1 MNVLMLAPHAYHLD
15 RGTPIA
21 VDLVLRAFS
30 ERGASVDVVTYHLGA
45 DREYPG
51 IRLHRIPSPPG
62 IRYVPPGISA
72 RKLVCD
78 ALLLR
83 EAWRLVRR
91 REYDVIHAGEEAV
104 FIGML
109 FKSLYGIPY
118 VYDMDSSIAQ
128 QTVEKLWLLRPAAR
142 LLDWME
148 GRAIRG
154 SIATAPVCN
163 ALADLAVAR
172 GAPYVETLH
181 DISQLDEGDFVPGAG
196 LRDRLGIRGAII
208 MYVGNLEPY
217 QGIDLLL
224 ESAALATRVR
234 DDFAVVVAGGE
245 GEAVA
250 GYRRKAGQL
259 GLDGRVHFIG
269 PWPAARIGALLAEA
283 DILAAPRIRGI
294 NTPMKVFPYLHSGK
308 PVLATDLPTHS
319 QILDESVAH
328 LAPADPAGF
337 SRGMLALLED
347 EELRQRLGTAGRA
360 FVRKGHTWEA
370 YRLRFDRLYD
380 HVEGRLP
387 GGPAATDQHHDA

>member
-1 MNVLMLAPHAYHLD
+1 MNVLMLAPHAFHLD

-45 DREYPG
+45 DRDYPG
-51 IRLHRIPSPPG
+51 IRLHRIPAPPG
-62 IRYVPPGISA
+62 IRYVPPGMSA

-91 REYDVIHAGEEAV
+91 SDYDVIHAGEEAV

-118 VYDMDSSIAQ
+118 TYDMDSSIAQ
-128 QTVEKLWLLRPAAR
+128 QTVEKLWPLRPAAR
-142 LLDWME
+142 LLDWVE

-154 SIATAPVCN
+154 STATAPVCN
-163 ALADLAVAR
+163 ALADLAIRR

-181 DISQLDEGDFVPGAG
+181 DISQLADDDFVPGAG
-196 LRDRLGIRGAII
+196 LRERFGISGKII

-224 ESAALATRVR
+224 ESAALAARDR
-234 DDFAVVVAGGE
+234 DDFTVVVAGGE
-245 GEAVA
+245 GDAVA
-250 GYRRKAGQL
+250 GYQRRAQQL

-308 PVLATDLPTHS
+308 PVLATDLPTHN
-319 QILDESVAH
+319 QILDGSVAY

-337 SRGMLALLED
+337 SKGMVRLVED
-347 EELRQRLGTAGRA
+347 DELRQRLGNAGRA
-360 FVRKGHTWEA
+360 FVRQGHTWEA
-370 YRLRFDRLYD
+370 YRMRFDRLYD
-380 HVEGRLP
+380 HVERSLSGART
-387 GGPAATDQHHDA
+387 ATDAHHGA